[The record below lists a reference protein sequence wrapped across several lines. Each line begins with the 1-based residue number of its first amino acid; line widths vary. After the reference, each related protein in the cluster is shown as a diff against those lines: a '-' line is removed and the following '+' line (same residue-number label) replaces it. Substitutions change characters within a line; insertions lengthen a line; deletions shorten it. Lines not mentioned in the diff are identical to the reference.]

1 MVRKNNVL
9 ANIHLRK
16 PSWQLRVRTWLNQ
29 PGRKLSRRNA
39 RAAKAAKVAPRPTS
53 TLKPVVRCPTNKYN
67 IRVRAGRGF
76 TLQELQAA
84 GVNPKYAKTV
94 GIAVDFRRRN
104 RCQESLD
111 ANVQRLKNYM
121 DKLIVFPRVAGKPKN
136 GDCTDEEALK
146 SATQNAVEG
155 VAQPENADKFR
166 AASDLASLAEVEAY
180 RTIRLARSNQRLAGI
195 REKRKKDKEAAAAL
209 KKKK

>member
-1 MVRKNNVL
+1 MVKHNNIL

-16 PSWQLRVRTWLNQ
+16 PSWQLRVKTWLNQ
-29 PGRKLSRRNA
+29 PGRKLSRRTA
-39 RAAKAAKVAPRPTS
+39 RANKAAKVAPRPTS

-76 TLQELQAA
+76 TLQELKAA

-94 GIAVDFRRRN
+94 GIAVDHRRRN

-121 DKLIVFPRVAGKPKN
+121 DKLIVFPRVAGKPKS
-136 GDCTDEEALK
+136 GDCSDAEALK
-146 SATQNAVEG
+146 AATQNAVEP
-155 VAQPENADKFR
+155 VVQPENADKFR
-166 AASDLASLAEVEAY
+166 PAADMASLVEVEAY
-180 RTIRLARSNQRLAGI
+180 RTVRLARSNQRFAGI
-195 REKRKKDKEAAAAL
+195 RAKRAAEKAAAEAT